1 MSRAV
6 INSGQVLADI
16 AGKYEDKQ
24 DWHNALE
31 AHKKAAAHYERA
43 LSNEHDA
50 VTRQTLTSMKSSHEE
65 KMKAISSKLN
75 QSPENV
81 FDMKKLEQELFA
93 IQKGGAVG
101 DPSVSE
107 PPLEDDDDEDDGDP
121 FNRFWGVVEPMVN
134 KLSQAPSPGQP
145 AAMSDT
151 VFDEAEINRIQHE
164 MSFIDDSFFTCP
176 TQSHQDQTTY
186 TQSDQNPVI
195 KAMPDPNDNPEE
207 ENRALKA
214 QIADIKSEIQS
225 LQQKSVDSTVLKS
238 SIIQFKKDVHKQ
250 ALRVLQ
256 TQESA
261 MMTRSAMTTGSAP
274 SRNVRHVGTSTAE
287 IMNRIRE
294 LEEANKV
301 LRSQNRKQDALMNKY
316 RERWEKLKEGA
327 KKRQPSS
334 LEAASNGVP
343 ASSTTTS
350 KGSTLLSNLASAN
363 PPSTA
368 NISSSTTASTTREA

>member
-1 MSRAV
+1 MSHSIITEATL
-6 INSGQVLADI
+6 QVFHYKPHPKLWI
-16 AGKYEDKQ
+16 YYTITTNGSQQSRLKSAGKYEDKQ

-50 VTRQTLTSMKSSHEE
+50 VTLTSMKSSHEE

-343 ASSTTTS
+343 ASSTTT
-350 KGSTLLSNLASAN
+350 T
-363 PPSTA
+363 
-368 NISSSTTASTTREA
+368 STTREA

>member
-1 MSRAV
+1 
-6 INSGQVLADI
+6 
-16 AGKYEDKQ
+16 
-24 DWHNALE
+24 
-31 AHKKAAAHYERA
+31 
-43 LSNEHDA
+43 
-50 VTRQTLTSMKSSHEE
+50 MKSLHEE
-65 KMKAISSKLN
+65 KIKAIFSKLN
-75 QSPENV
+75 QPPENV

-93 IQKGGAVG
+93 IQKGGPFG
-101 DPSVSE
+101 DPS
-107 PPLEDDDDEDDGDP
+107 LEDEEDEDDVDP

-134 KLSQAPSPGQP
+134 KLSQTSSPPASSLGQP
-145 AAMSDT
+145 TAMSDT
-151 VFDEAEINRIQHE
+151 VFDEAEINRIKHE

-176 TQSHQDQTTY
+176 RETHQDQTKY
-186 TQSDQNPVI
+186 TLSDQNPL
-195 KAMPDPNDNPEE
+195 KSTPDPDDNPEE
-207 ENRALKA
+207 ENRVLKA
-214 QIADIKSEIQS
+214 QIADIKNEIQN
-225 LQQKSVDSTVLKS
+225 LQQRSVDSTVLKS

-261 MMTRSAMTTGSAP
+261 MMTRSAMTTGSTP

-334 LEAASNGVP
+334 SEMASSNGTSV
-343 ASSTTTS
+343 SSTASPSTGR
-350 KGSTLLSNLASAN
+350 GSTLLSNLASAD
-363 PPSTA
+363 PPTTA
-368 NISSSTTASTTREA
+368 NLSSSASTTSPFH

>member
-1 MSRAV
+1 
-6 INSGQVLADI
+6 
-16 AGKYEDKQ
+16 
-24 DWHNALE
+24 
-31 AHKKAAAHYERA
+31 
-43 LSNEHDA
+43 
-50 VTRQTLTSMKSSHEE
+50 MKSSHEE

-225 LQQKSVDSTVLKS
+225 LQQVRIHTRHGFYTHAHLLNYCTHSIEIRGQYCTKKQHYSVQKRRTQASIASATDARIGHDDTISHDDRICALQKCSTCRNEHCRDYEPHSRVGGS
-238 SIIQFKKDVHKQ
+238 KQ
-250 ALRVLQ
+250 
-256 TQESA
+256 
-261 MMTRSAMTTGSAP
+261 G
-274 SRNVRHVGTSTAE
+274 AE
-287 IMNRIRE
+287 IAE
-294 LEEANKV
+294 
-301 LRSQNRKQDALMNKY
+301 
-316 RERWEKLKEGA
+316 
-327 KKRQPSS
+327 
-334 LEAASNGVP
+334 
-343 ASSTTTS
+343 
-350 KGSTLLSNLASAN
+350 
-363 PPSTA
+363 
-368 NISSSTTASTTREA
+368 

>member
-1 MSRAV
+1 M
-6 INSGQVLADI
+6 
-16 AGKYEDKQ
+16 
-24 DWHNALE
+24 
-31 AHKKAAAHYERA
+31 
-43 LSNEHDA
+43 SNEHDTM
-50 VTRQTLTSMKSSHEE
+50 TRQTLTSMKSFHEE
-65 KMKAISSKLN
+65 KMKSVSAKLN

-93 IQKGGAVG
+93 IQRRGAVG
-101 DPSVSE
+101 DPPVAE
-107 PPLEDDDDEDDGDP
+107 PSMDDEEDEDDTDP

-134 KLSQAPSPGQP
+134 KLSQTSSPPPSSPQQP

-151 VFDEAEINRIQHE
+151 VFDEAETNRIHHE
-164 MSFIDDSFFTCP
+164 MSFIDESFFSCP
-176 TQSHQDQTTY
+176 KKSHQNSTTY
-186 TQSDQNPVI
+186 TPPERNPD
-195 KAMPDPNDNPEE
+195 KLTLDLEDDHPEE
-207 ENRALKA
+207 ENRALKS
-214 QIADIKSEIQS
+214 QIADIKNEIQS
-225 LQQKSVDSTVLKS
+225 LQQRSVDSTVLKS

-261 MMTRSAMTTGSAP
+261 MMTRSAMATGSSQ

-287 IMNRIRE
+287 IVNRIRE

-327 KKRQPSS
+327 KKRQPSAS
-334 LEAASNGVP
+334 ENAASNGTTT
-343 ASSTTTS
+343 ASSTASSTAVPSS

-363 PPSTA
+363 PPTTA
-368 NISSSTTASTTREA
+368 NLSSPASSFSRET